1 MAKINDNQR
10 KAILLLFI
18 TIVNV
23 SLFQFELGRQ
33 LLYPFTI
40 LGTWFHEMSHGLMA
54 MLNGGNFEKLEI
66 FSDGSG
72 VATSSGEL
80 FFGRISRAL
89 VALAGP
95 LGPTAFGYLFFRI
108 AKNEKA
114 INYGLWFLSL
124 LMILSLF
131 IWIKI
136 DNIFVLFNLGTNISL
151 LMFVNELM
159 SGSFIIGL
167 ISILILYVSF
177 QANKTLKEGTV
188 LFLGLQA
195 CISVYLSLGYIL
207 TEEVAIGNQVMKS
220 DTGVV
225 EEMLFLPHYIWGIVI
240 IFISIYVIFDSL
252 IRLFRK

>member
-10 KAILLLFI
+10 KAILLLLI

-131 IWIKI
+131 IWIRSI
-136 DNIFVLFNLGTNISL
+136 YGLVVIGA
-151 LMFVNELM
+151 M
-159 SGSFIIGL
+159 SG
-167 ISILILYVSF
+167 LILYVSF

-252 IRLFRK
+252 IRLFKK

>member
-10 KAILLLFI
+10 KAILLLLI

-72 VATSSGEL
+72 VATSSGDL

-131 IWIKI
+131 IWIRSI
-136 DNIFVLFNLGTNISL
+136 YGLVVIGA
-151 LMFVNELM
+151 M
-159 SGSFIIGL
+159 SG
-167 ISILILYVSF
+167 LILYVSF

>member
-1 MAKINDNQR
+1 MAKIKDNQR
-10 KAILLLFI
+10 KAILLLMI

-33 LLYPFTI
+33 ILYPFTI

-54 MLNGGNFEKLEI
+54 LLNGGNFEKLEI

-108 AKNEKA
+108 AKNEKS
-114 INYGLWFLSL
+114 INYGLWFLSI
-124 LMILSLF
+124 LMILSLI
-131 IWIKI
+131 IWIRSVYGLVVI
-136 DNIFVLFNLGTNISL
+136 GA
-151 LMFVNELM
+151 M
-159 SGSFIIGL
+159 SG
-167 ISILILYVSF
+167 LILYVSF
-177 QANKTLKEGTV
+177 QSNKTIKEGTV

-207 TEEVAIGNQVMKS
+207 AEEVAIGNQVMKS

-225 EEMLFLPHYIWGIVI
+225 EEMLFLPHYIWGIII
-240 IFISIYVIFDSL
+240 IFISIFVIFDSL
-252 IRLFRK
+252 IRLFKK

>member
-10 KAILLLFI
+10 KAVLLLII
-18 TIVNV
+18 TIINV
-23 SLFQFELGRQ
+23 GLFQFELGRQ

-72 VATSSGEL
+72 VATSSGDL

-114 INYGLWFLSL
+114 INYGLWFLSS
-124 LMILSLF
+124 LMILSLI
-131 IWIKI
+131 IWVRSVYGLVVI
-136 DNIFVLFNLGTNISL
+136 GA
-151 LMFVNELM
+151 M
-159 SGSFIIGL
+159 SG
-167 ISILILYVSF
+167 LILYVSF
-177 QANKTLKEGTV
+177 QKNRTLKEGTI

-225 EEMLFLPHYIWGIVI
+225 EEMLFLPHYIWGIII

>member
-40 LGTWFHEMSHGLMA
+40 LGTWFHEMSHGIMA

-131 IWIKI
+131 IWIRSI
-136 DNIFVLFNLGTNISL
+136 YGLVVIGA
-151 LMFVNELM
+151 M
-159 SGSFIIGL
+159 SG
-167 ISILILYVSF
+167 LILYVSF

>member
-1 MAKINDNQR
+1 MAKIKDNQR
-10 KAILLLFI
+10 KAILLFMI
-18 TIVNV
+18 TIINI

-33 LLYPFTI
+33 ILYPFTI

-54 MLNGGNFEKLEI
+54 ILNGGNFEKLEI

-124 LMILSLF
+124 LMIISLF
-131 IWIKI
+131 IWIRSI
-136 DNIFVLFNLGTNISL
+136 YGLVVIGA
-151 LMFVNELM
+151 M
-159 SGSFIIGL
+159 SG
-167 ISILILYVSF
+167 LILYVSL
-177 QANKTLKEGTV
+177 QSNKTLKEGTV

-252 IRLFRK
+252 IGLFKK

>member
-10 KAILLLFI
+10 KAILLLLI

-131 IWIKI
+131 IWIRSI
-136 DNIFVLFNLGTNISL
+136 YGLVVIGA
-151 LMFVNELM
+151 M
-159 SGSFIIGL
+159 SG
-167 ISILILYVSF
+167 LILYVSF

>member
-1 MAKINDNQR
+1 
-10 KAILLLFI
+10 
-18 TIVNV
+18 
-23 SLFQFELGRQ
+23 
-33 LLYPFTI
+33 
-40 LGTWFHEMSHGLMA
+40 MSHGLMA

-131 IWIKI
+131 IWIRSI
-136 DNIFVLFNLGTNISL
+136 YGLVVIGA
-151 LMFVNELM
+151 M
-159 SGSFIIGL
+159 SG
-167 ISILILYVSF
+167 LILYVSF